1 MHFLFSFFQVF
12 HKDIAFH
19 WPSLAMA
26 NGKER
31 DSTAIGISTERRAC
45 QKHDTKRSDWHGTGR
60 LEPVRAHQSNL
71 STTRSIKTD
80 KLLIS
85 THISFK
91 RAKFVKENLSDLNKV
106 TPRVLVGT
114 PFVEIIRY
122 AREQSIDLIV
132 MGTHGHSAL
141 AAMLLGTVAEKVVR
155 KAPCPVLT
163 VRDPRHKFEAP

>member
-1 MHFLFSFFQVF
+1 MLSLSKILYPTDFSEY
-12 HKDIAFH
+12 
-19 WPSLAMA
+19 SLAA
-26 NGKER
+26 LPY
-31 DSTAIGISTERRAC
+31 AIGLVQQNNAELYCLHVVEMPHEEYLTGDYMVPLNVPHVPEDKIIRTA
-45 QKHDTKRSDWHGTGR
+45 RSR
-60 LEPVRAHQSNL
+60 LE
-71 STTRSIKTD
+71 
-80 KLLIS
+80 
-85 THISFK
+85 
-91 RAKFVKENLSDLNKV
+91 KFVKENLSDLNKV